1 MEKLTTDVLVI
12 GGGPAGVITAISTK
26 NTYPNKR
33 VMLVRR
39 DARVAVPCGIPY
51 MFGTL
56 ASAEDNL
63 MGDAP
68 LKAKNVEL
76 KIGTVVSAD
85 QARKLVSLES
95 GEEITFEKL
104 VLATGSKP
112 IIPKPFRSPLKGVY
126 AVYKDFEYLVEMRE
140 QIKEAR
146 HVVIIGGGFIG
157 VELADEIN
165 KMGDKVVTL
174 TEMTDHILQQSF
186 DEEFYQ
192 KAEEVL
198 RSDGVQLR
206 TGIKVAG
213 LGGKERVEYVELEGG
228 EKMPADAVVLSIGA
242 RPTTDLAEKMGLQIA
257 EFGGIKVDEF
267 MRTSHPDIF
276 AVGDC
281 AEKRCFFSRKH
292 IPIMLASTATAEA
305 RSAGSNIYSVKSL
318 EMNKGTIGVYSTR
331 VNGLSLGTAGLTESK
346 ALAEGFDIVTGVSD
360 GIDKHPGTLP
370 NKNKVHVKLLFSR
383 FSGTLL
389 GGQIYGGDSVGELIN
404 TVALAIQNKM
414 SMVDLDTIQ
423 FGTHP
428 LLTAAPTTYPLIV
441 CASDALKKVYV
452 PN

>member
-1 MEKLTTDVLVI
+1 MEKATTDVLII
-12 GGGPAGVITAISTK
+12 GGGPAGVISAISTR
-26 NTYPNKR
+26 NTYPSKKI
-33 VMLVRR
+33 MLVRR
-39 DARVAVPCGIPY
+39 DAKVAVPCGIPY

-68 LKAKNVEL
+68 LNAKNIEL
-76 KIGTVVSAD
+76 KIGAVTEVDTQQKIA
-85 QARKLVSLES
+85 KLES
-95 GEEITFEKL
+95 GEEIAFEKL

-112 IIPKPFRSPLKGVY
+112 IIPKPFRGEMKGIF
-126 AVYKDFEYLVEMRE
+126 AIYKDFNYLVEMRK
-140 QIKEAR
+140 QIAQAR
-146 HVVIIGGGFIG
+146 NVVIIGGGFIG

-186 DEEFYQ
+186 DMEFCI
-192 KAEEVL
+192 KAEETL
-198 RSDGVQLR
+198 KADGVQLR
-206 TGIKVAG
+206 TGVKVMN
-213 LGGKERVEYVELEGG
+213 LGGTGKVEYVELANG
-228 EKMPADAVVLSIGA
+228 EKIPADAVVLSIGA

-267 MRTSHPDIF
+267 MRTSNTDIF

-292 IPIMLASTATAEA
+292 VPIMLASTATAEA

-346 ALAEGFDIVTGVSD
+346 ALAEGFDIVIGISE

-370 NKNKVHVKLLFSR
+370 GKNKLFVKLLFSR

-389 GGQIYGGDSVGELIN
+389 GGQAYGGDSVGELIN
-404 TVALAIQNKM
+404 TIALAIQNKM

-452 PN
+452 PA

>member
-1 MEKLTTDVLVI
+1 MERATTDVLVV
-12 GGGPAGVITAISTK
+12 GGGPASVIAAVSTR
-26 NTYPNKR
+26 NTYPGKKI
-33 VMLVRR
+33 MLIRR

-56 ASAEDNL
+56 AAPEDNL

-68 LKAKNVEL
+68 LNAKQIEL
-76 KIGTVVSAD
+76 KIGAVTSVD
-85 QARKLVSLES
+85 ARQKIATLES
-95 GEEITFEKL
+95 GEEVAFEKL
-104 VLATGSKP
+104 VLATGSAP
-112 IIPKPFRSPLKGVY
+112 IIPKPFRSQMKGIF
-126 AVYKDFEYLVEMRE
+126 AIFKDFNYLVNMRR
-140 QIKEAR
+140 QIADAR
-146 HVVIIGGGFIG
+146 HVMIIGGGFIG

-165 KMGDKVVTL
+165 KMGGKVVTL

-186 DEEFYQ
+186 DVEFCT

-198 RSDGVQLR
+198 QSRGVQLR
-206 TGIKVAG
+206 TSVKVTN
-213 LGGKERVEYVELEGG
+213 LGGADKVEYVELESG
-228 EKMPADAVVLSIGA
+228 ERIPADAVVLSIGA
-242 RPTTDLAEKMGLQIA
+242 RPTTELAEKMGLHIA

-267 MRTSHPDIF
+267 MRTSNPDIF

-292 IPIMLASTATAEA
+292 VPIMLASTATAEA

-331 VNGLSLGTAGLTESK
+331 IDGLSLGTAGLTESR
-346 ALAEGFDIVTGVSD
+346 ALEEGFDIVVGTSEGV
-360 GIDKHPGTLP
+360 DKHPGTLP
-370 NKNKVHVKLLFSR
+370 GKNKLYVKLLFSR

-389 GGQIYGGDSVGELIN
+389 GGQAYGGDSVGELIN
-404 TVALAIQNKM
+404 TIALAIQNKM

-452 PN
+452 PA

>member
-1 MEKLTTDVLVI
+1 
-12 GGGPAGVITAISTK
+12 
-26 NTYPNKR
+26 
-33 VMLVRR
+33 
-39 DARVAVPCGIPY
+39 
-51 MFGTL
+51 
-56 ASAEDNL
+56 
-63 MGDAP
+63 
-68 LKAKNVEL
+68 
-76 KIGTVVSAD
+76 
-85 QARKLVSLES
+85 
-95 GEEITFEKL
+95 
-104 VLATGSKP
+104 
-112 IIPKPFRSPLKGVY
+112 
-126 AVYKDFEYLVEMRE
+126 
-140 QIKEAR
+140 
-146 HVVIIGGGFIG
+146 
-157 VELADEIN
+157 
-165 KMGDKVVTL
+165 
-174 TEMTDHILQQSF
+174 
-186 DEEFYQ
+186 
-192 KAEEVL
+192 
-198 RSDGVQLR
+198 LR
-206 TGIKVAG
+206 TGVKVAG

-228 EKMPADAVVLSIGA
+228 EKLPADAVVLSIGA

-346 ALAEGFDIVTGVSD
+346 ALAEGFDIVTGISD

-370 NKNKVHVKLLFSR
+370 NKSKVHVKLLFSR

-389 GGQIYGGDSVGELIN
+389 GGQVYGGDSVGELIN
-404 TVALAIQNKM
+404 TIALAIQNKM

-441 CASDALKKVYV
+441 CASDALQKVYV

>member
-1 MEKLTTDVLVI
+1 MVKSTTDVLII
-12 GGGPAGVITAISTK
+12 GGGPAGIISAVSTR
-26 NTYPNKR
+26 NTYPDKKI
-33 VMLVRR
+33 MLVRR
-39 DARVAVPCGIPY
+39 DPKVAVPCGIPY

-56 ASAEDNL
+56 ASPEDNL

-68 LKAKNVEL
+68 LKAKNVEI
-76 KIGTVVSAD
+76 KIGLVTEVD
-85 QARKLVSLES
+85 PQQKIARLES
-95 GEEITFEKL
+95 GEEVVFEKL

-112 IIPKPFRSPLKGVY
+112 IIPKPFRVEKKGIF
-126 AVYKDFEYLVEMRE
+126 AVHKDFDYLVEMKR
-140 QIKEAR
+140 QIASA
-146 HVVIIGGGFIG
+146 HNVVIIGGGFIG

-165 KMGDKVVTL
+165 KMGGKVVTL

-186 DEEFYQ
+186 DIEFCQ

-198 RSDGVQLR
+198 QADGVQLR
-206 TGIKVAG
+206 TGVKVMN
-213 LGGKERVEYVELEGG
+213 LGGGDAVEYVELADG
-228 EKMPADAVVLSIGA
+228 EKIPADAVVLAIGS
-242 RPTTDLAEKMGLQIA
+242 RPIMDLAEKMGLQIA

-267 MRTSHPDIF
+267 MRTSHTDIF

-292 IPIMLASTATAEA
+292 SPVMLASTATAEA
-305 RSAGSNIYSVKSL
+305 RSAGSNIYSIKSL

-331 VNGLSLGTAGLTESK
+331 VNGLSLGTAGMTESR
-346 ALAEGFDIVTGVSD
+346 ALAEGFDIVIGISD
-360 GIDKHPGTLP
+360 GIDRHPGTLP
-370 NKNKVHVKLLFSR
+370 GKNKLYVKLLFSR

-389 GGQIYGGDSVGELIN
+389 GGQAYGGDSVGELIN
-404 TVALAIQNKM
+404 TIALAVQNKM

-452 PN
+452 PA